1 MSMLRQPQTLHA
13 QRSASDSP
21 TRVQTCVQNTLARIH
36 ADENRAI
43 IEINPDA
50 NLLASLSDARWQAG
64 IQRSPLD
71 GIPIAIKDNIDTGDR
86 MHTTAGSTA
95 LLSSRPVGDAF
106 LMKKLRAAG
115 MIPIAKANMS
125 EWANF
130 RANRSSSGY
139 STRGGQCTNPH
150 DPTRCPSGSSS
161 GSAAAVAAGLVAV
174 ALGSETDGSIISPS
188 ARCGVVGIKPSVGLV
203 SRSGVIPISPSQD
216 TVGTHANTVADAAL
230 VLSLIAG
237 SDPLDPATAHIP
249 PTLIEQ
255 LTHPIKPD
263 TWKSLRIGVAR
274 RFYSGFHPLVDHHF
288 SILVE
293 KLTHHGLTVIDDVV
307 IDHTDAVRT
316 NDAEFTVL
324 LYEFKHAINAYLSN
338 RVPFEGMQ
346 DIAPRSLSDLIMF
359 NKSHPNPGFFFDQ
372 ELFELAEAMTSADK
386 RRYLKARKWCQTYAG
401 TKGIDA
407 ALQRH
412 QLDAIIVPSG
422 APAWPIDQIN
432 GDHYRGAGD
441 STTMAACAGYPL
453 ITVPMSKIQHL
464 PIGVTI
470 MGSKWSDATLINVA
484 AAVES
489 IIGEK

>member
-1 MSMLRQPQTLHA
+1 MTILRKPA
-13 QRSASDSP
+13 
-21 TRVQTCVQNTLARIH
+21 TLADLAEHHH
-36 ADENRAI
+36 AGERRVDLVADTQSVIATDDNRAI
-43 IEINPDA
+43 IESNPDA
-50 NLLASLSDARWQAG
+50 LLLAQLSDARWQSG
-64 IQRSPLD
+64 TQRSPLD
-71 GIPIAIKDNIDTGDR
+71 GVPIAIKDNIDTGDR
-86 MHTTAGSTA
+86 MHTTAGSAA
-95 LLSSRPVGDAF
+95 LLSSRPAGDAF

-161 GSAAAVAAGLVAV
+161 GSAAAVAAGLVSV

-216 TVGTHANTVADAAL
+216 TVGTHANSVADAAS
-230 VLSLIAG
+230 VLAIIAG
-237 SDPLDPATAHIP
+237 CDPNDPATAGIP
-249 PTLIEQ
+249 ETLLEA
-255 LTHPIKPD
+255 LAHPIQPEH
-263 TWKSLRIGVAR
+263 WKKLRIGVAR
-274 RFYSGFHPLVDHHF
+274 KYYSGFHPIVDQRFDMLVD
-288 SILVE
+288 
-293 KLTHHGLTVIDDVV
+293 KLQQHGLTIIDDVV
-307 IDHTDAVRT
+307 IEHTEEVRK

-324 LYEFKHAINAYLSN
+324 LYEFKHAINAYLAT

-346 DIAPRSLSDLIMF
+346 DIAPRTLADLIAF
-359 NKSHPNPGFFFDQ
+359 NNAHPNPGFHFDQ
-372 ELFELAEAMTSADK
+372 ELFELAEAMTAADK
-386 RRYLKARKWCQTYAG
+386 RRYQKARRWCQEHAG

-422 APAWPIDQIN
+422 SPAWPIDQIN
-432 GDHYRGAGD
+432 GDHYQGAGD

-453 ITVPMSKIQHL
+453 ITVPNGTIQHL

-470 MGSKWSDATLINVA
+470 MGTRWSDATLINVA
-484 AAVES
+484 AAIES
-489 IIGEK
+489 VIKG

>member
-1 MSMLRQPQTLHA
+1 MTILRHPQTLTQQCA
-13 QRSASDSP
+13 TSDSAN
-21 TRVQTCVQNTLARIH
+21 RIQLLIQETLSLLH
-36 ADENRAI
+36 ADDNRAI
-43 IEINPDA
+43 IEVNPDA
-50 NLLASLSDARWQAG
+50 NLLATLSAERWRAG
-64 IQRSPLD
+64 RPRSPVD
-71 GIPIAIKDNIDTGDR
+71 GIPIVIKDNIDTDDR
-86 MHTTAGSTA
+86 MHTTAGSMA
-95 LLSSRPVGDAF
+95 LLSSRPARDAF
-106 LMKKLRAAG
+106 VMKKLRAAG

-150 DPTRCPSGSSS
+150 DATRCPSGSSS

-216 TVGTHANTVADAAL
+216 TVGTHATTVADAASI
-230 VLSLIAG
+230 LSIVAG
-237 SDPLDPATAHIP
+237 RDTHDPATAGIP
-249 PTLIEQ
+249 SALLETLS
-255 LTHPIKPD
+255 HPIQPD
-263 TWKSLRIGVAR
+263 SWKSLRIGVAR
-274 RFYSGFHPLVDHHF
+274 TFYSGFHPLVDLHF
-288 SILVE
+288 STLVD
-293 KLTHHGLTVIDDVV
+293 KLPHHGLRIIDDVV
-307 IDHTDAVRT
+307 IEHTDEVRK

-324 LYEFKHAINAYLSN
+324 LYEFKQALNAYLST
-338 RVPFEGMQ
+338 RIPFEGMQ
-346 DIAPRSLSDLIMF
+346 DVAPRTLADLIVY
-359 NKSHPNPGFFFDQ
+359 NNAHPNPGFHFDQ
-372 ELFELAEAMTSADK
+372 EIFELADAMTQADK
-386 RRYLKARKWCQTYAG
+386 RRYLKARKWCKTHAG

-407 ALQRH
+407 ALERH

-453 ITVPMSKIQHL
+453 ITVPMGKIQHL

-484 AAVES
+484 AAIECC
-489 IIGEK
+489 ILEK

>member
-1 MSMLRQPQTLHA
+1 MTI
-13 QRSASDSP
+13 
-21 TRVQTCVQNTLARIH
+21 VQKPATLAELAERHQSGQTRRQLTAETQALIA
-36 ADENRAI
+36 ADDNRAI
-43 IEINPDA
+43 IEHNPDA
-50 NLLASLSDARWQAG
+50 ALLAALSDARWHAG
-64 IQRSPLD
+64 TPRSALD

-86 MHTTAGSTA
+86 MHTTAGSAA
-95 LLSSRPVGDAF
+95 LLSSRPAGDAF

-150 DPTRCPSGSSS
+150 DATRCPSGSSS

-216 TVGTHANTVADAAL
+216 TVGTHANTVADAAA
-230 VLSLIAG
+230 VLAIIAG
-237 SDPLDPATAHIP
+237 YDADDSATANIP
-249 PTLIEQ
+249 SDL
-255 LTHPIKPD
+255 LDALNNPIKP
-263 TWKSLRIGVAR
+263 TSWQNLRIGVAR
-274 RFYSGFHPLVDHHF
+274 KYYSGFHPIVDQRFNTLVDN
-288 SILVE
+288 
-293 KLTHHGLTVIDDVV
+293 LTHHGLTIIDDVV
-307 IDHTDAVRT
+307 IEHTDEVRK

-324 LYEFKHAINAYLSN
+324 LYEFKQALNAYLKT
-338 RVPFEGMQ
+338 RIPFEGMQ
-346 DIAPRSLSDLIMF
+346 DIAPRTLTDLIAY
-359 NKSHPNPGFFFDQ
+359 NRDHPNLGFFFDQ
-372 ELFELAEAMTSADK
+372 EIFELAEAMTIADK
-386 RRYLKARKWCQTYAG
+386 RRYQKARRWCQEHAG

-432 GDHYRGAGD
+432 GDHYHRAGD

-453 ITVPMSKIQHL
+453 ITVPNGTIQHL

-470 MGSKWSDATLINVA
+470 MGTKWSDATLINVA
-484 AAVES
+484 AAIES
-489 IIGEK
+489 VIKG

>member
-1 MSMLRQPQTLHA
+1 MTILRKPTTLVELATHHQA
-13 QRSASDSP
+13 CQHREDLISD
-21 TRVQTCVQNTLARIH
+21 TLSLIA
-36 ADENRAI
+36 ADDNRTI
-43 IEINPDA
+43 IESNPDA
-50 NLLASLSDARWQAG
+50 PLLAQLSDARWQAG
-64 IQRSPLD
+64 TPRSPLD

-86 MHTTAGSTA
+86 MHTTAGSAA

-150 DPTRCPSGSSS
+150 DATRCPSGSSS
-161 GSAAAVAAGLVAV
+161 GSAAAVAAGLVSV

-188 ARCGVVGIKPSVGLV
+188 ARCGIVGIKPTVGLV
-203 SRSGVIPISPSQD
+203 SRTGVIPISSSQD
-216 TVGTHANTVADAAL
+216 TVGTHAHTVADAAS
-230 VLSLIAG
+230 VLSIIAG
-237 SDPLDPATAHIP
+237 SDPRDSATASIP
-249 PTLIEQ
+249 QTLLEE
-255 LTHPIKPD
+255 LTNPIQPAA
-263 TWKSLRIGVAR
+263 WKTLRIGVAR
-274 RFYSGFHPLVDHHF
+274 KYYSGFHPIVDQRF
-288 SILVE
+288 GALVE
-293 KLTHHGLTVIDDVV
+293 QLQHHGLTIIDDVV
-307 IDHTDAVRT
+307 IEHTDEVRQ

-324 LYEFKHAINAYLSN
+324 LYEFKQAINAYLAT
-338 RVPFEGMQ
+338 RVPFEGMH
-346 DIAPRSLSDLIMF
+346 DIAPRTLTDLIAY
-359 NKSHPNPGFFFDQ
+359 NHAHPNPGFHFDQ
-372 ELFELAEAMTSADK
+372 ELFELAEAMSAADK
-386 RRYLKARKWCQTYAG
+386 RRYQKARRWCQEHAG

-422 APAWPIDQIN
+422 SPAWPIDQIN

-453 ITVPMSKIQHL
+453 ITVPNGMIQHL

-470 MGSKWSDATLINVA
+470 MGTRWSDATLINVA
-484 AAVES
+484 AAIES
-489 IIGEK
+489 VIKG

>member
-1 MSMLRQPQTLHA
+1 MTILRKP
-13 QRSASDSP
+13 P
-21 TRVQTCVQNTLARIH
+21 TLADLAAQHQAGQTRTDLIAETH
-36 ADENRAI
+36 AIIAADDNRAI
-43 IEINPDA
+43 IESNPDA
-50 NLLASLSDARWQAG
+50 ALLASLSDARWQAG
-64 IQRSPLD
+64 TARSLLD

-86 MHTTAGSTA
+86 MHTTAGSAA
-95 LLSSRPVGDAF
+95 LLSSRPRGDAF
-106 LMKKLRAAG
+106 LMTKLRAAG

-150 DPTRCPSGSSS
+150 DATRCPSGSSS

-203 SRSGVIPISPSQD
+203 SRGGVIPISPSQD
-216 TVGTHANTVADAAL
+216 TVGTHANTVADAAA
-230 VLSLIAG
+230 VLAIIAG
-237 SDPLDPATAHIP
+237 SDPHDSATTHIP
-249 PTLIEQ
+249 TEL
-255 LTHPIKPD
+255 LHALANPINPSI
-263 TWKSLRIGVAR
+263 WRSLRIGVAR
-274 RFYSGFHPLVDHHF
+274 KHYSGFHPLVDQHF
-288 SILVE
+288 STLVDSL
-293 KLTHHGLTVIDDVV
+293 KHHGLTIIDDV
-307 IDHTDAVRT
+307 IIEHTDEVRK

-324 LYEFKHAINAYLSN
+324 LYEFKQAINAYLKT
-338 RVPFEGMQ
+338 RIPFEGMQ
-346 DIAPRSLSDLIMF
+346 DIAPRSLTDVIAY
-359 NKSHPNPGFFFDQ
+359 NRAHPNPGFFFDQ
-372 ELFELAEAMTSADK
+372 ELFELAEAMTAADK
-386 RRYLKARKWCQTYAG
+386 RRYQKARRWCQEHAG

-453 ITVPMSKIQHL
+453 ITVPMSSILHL

-484 AAVES
+484 AAIES
-489 IIGEK
+489 IVKG